1 MSRGDTTTETT
12 LAHSA
17 TIDVVVVVCLF
28 VTFSVAP
35 VLTVVIVVS
44 VVVKNPRQGGRGDG
58 TPMSRKYQPE
68 GGMTLS

>member
-1 MSRGDTTTETT
+1 M
-12 LAHSA
+12 HSA

-44 VVVKNPRQGGRGDG
+44 VVVKNHRQGEGGDG
-58 TPMSRKYQPE
+58 KPMSRKYQPE

>member
-12 LAHSA
+12 LVHSA

-44 VVVKNPRQGGRGDG
+44 VVVKNTRQGGGGDG
-58 TPMSRKYQPE
+58 KPMSRKYQPE

>member
-1 MSRGDTTTETT
+1 M
-12 LAHSA
+12 L
-17 TIDVVVVVCLF
+17 IDVVVVVCLF

-44 VVVKNPRQGGRGDG
+44 VVVKNPRQGGGDDG
-58 TPMSRKYQPE
+58 KPMSRKYQPE

>member
-1 MSRGDTTTETT
+1 MSRGDTTTGTT

-44 VVVKNPRQGGRGDG
+44 VVVKITSVCLNL
-58 TPMSRKYQPE
+58 S
-68 GGMTLS
+68 TLIPQRHCKSKL

>member
-12 LAHSA
+12 LTHSA

-44 VVVKNPRQGGRGDG
+44 VVVKNHRQGEGGDSK
-58 TPMSRKYQPE
+58 PMSRKYQPE

>member
-1 MSRGDTTTETT
+1 M
-12 LAHSA
+12 L
-17 TIDVVVVVCLF
+17 IDVVVVVCLF

-44 VVVKNPRQGGRGDG
+44 VVVKNLRQGGGGDG
-58 TPMSRKYQPE
+58 RSMSRKYQPE

>member
-17 TIDVVVVVCLF
+17 TIDIFVVVCHF

-44 VVVKNPRQGGRGDG
+44 VVVKNPRQRGGCDG
-58 TPMSRKYQPE
+58 KPMSRKYQSE

>member
-12 LAHSA
+12 LVHSA

-44 VVVKNPRQGGRGDG
+44 GVVKNLRQGEGGDG
-58 TPMSRKYQPE
+58 KPMSRKYQPE